1 MHYFSSMALTLNEPE
16 DAVAPTDSRLRPD
29 QRLMEA
35 GLWDE
40 ANAQKQRLEEGQRL
54 DRRKRE
60 AQTTLAV
67 EEGKKGRSRGERKT
81 DCVCWGGG
89 GGGYAVTFRCISKL
103 LRAGQVIFVF
113 DVMLPCS
120 GTAFSPT
127 TLEVLE
133 LDRHRRRD

>member
-89 GGGYAVTFRCISKL
+89 RGCWW
-103 LRAGQVIFVF
+103 
-113 DVMLPCS
+113 
-120 GTAFSPT
+120 
-127 TLEVLE
+127 E
-133 LDRHRRRD
+133 